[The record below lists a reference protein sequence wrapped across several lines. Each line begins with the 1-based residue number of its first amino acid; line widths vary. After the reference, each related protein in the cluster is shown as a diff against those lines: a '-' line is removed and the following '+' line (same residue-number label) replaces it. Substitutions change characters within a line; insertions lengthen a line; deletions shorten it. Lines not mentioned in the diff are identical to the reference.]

1 MFTCHVCC
9 RPEICPVEV
18 GVCHGLFCTITLVCV
33 YSKMCVFHN
42 LQDLNLICL
51 LKVRR
56 VSTLTMLSRVDVVLF
71 EADYMSVQLLA
82 SIFRHM
88 L

>member
-1 MFTCHVCC
+1 M
-9 RPEICPVEV
+9 EV
-18 GVCHGLFCTITLVCV
+18 GVCHGLFFTINLVCV

-42 LQDLNLICL
+42 LQDLYLICL

>member
-1 MFTCHVCC
+1 M
-9 RPEICPVEV
+9 EV
-18 GVCHGLFCTITLVCV
+18 DVCHGLFSTINLVCV

-42 LQDLNLICL
+42 LQDLICL

-56 VSTLTMLSRVDVVLF
+56 VSTFIMLSRVDVILF
-71 EADYMSVQLLA
+71 EADYMSVQLLG
-82 SIFRHM
+82 SIFRHK